1 MNSNMISMVMLA
13 VAALGFSP
21 VQADGVAKAKRGGVV
36 QKAND
41 ITYELVMLADG
52 ATIYVDDHGKPVA
65 VTGASGKRTVL
76 DGSSKSEA
84 ELQPVG
90 DKLEARG
97 IKLAPGSKVVATVT
111 SADKKTV
118 NVLFGLRPGDF

>member
-1 MNSNMISMVMLA
+1 MNRNLISMVTLA
-13 VAALGFSP
+13 LAALAFSP
-21 VQADGVAKAKRGGVV
+21 AQADGVATAKRGGVV

-41 ITYELVMLADG
+41 ITYELVALADG
-52 ATIYVDDHGKPVA
+52 AAIYVDDHGKPVA
-65 VTGASGKRTVL
+65 VTGASGKLTVL

-90 DKLEARG
+90 DKLEAKG

-118 NVLFGLRPGDF
+118 NVRFAIR